1 MNRKLILLMLLF
13 LNIFCGKQTP
23 EFVVKKDSVE
33 LMKMKKDT
41 AVTVTKEFT
50 MGKGKK
56 FVIVETKPAISVSNY
71 TISGVGFRN
80 SEDTIKYPL
89 KDPMSTVFKAD
100 LDKNGYNEIYII
112 TKASGP
118 GYFLDILGVTSME
131 DNTFSE
137 IIINKITEEDT
148 KRDNMFSGYMGNDT
162 IYLTDERI
170 IREFPVYKSSDY
182 NNLPKGGRRK
192 IIYLLTPSDK
202 KYELVIAGVENIK

>member
-1 MNRKLILLMLLF
+1 
-13 LNIFCGKQTP
+13 
-23 EFVVKKDSVE
+23 
-33 LMKMKKDT
+33 MKKDT